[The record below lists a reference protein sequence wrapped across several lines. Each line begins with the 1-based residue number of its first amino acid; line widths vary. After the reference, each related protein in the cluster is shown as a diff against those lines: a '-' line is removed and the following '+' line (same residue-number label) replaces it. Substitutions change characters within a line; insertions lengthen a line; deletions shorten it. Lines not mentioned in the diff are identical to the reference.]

1 MELHSIRLGAIAAP
15 RSRPITSYTL
25 PFAAAALLIGA
36 SAPAVAAHGDYTQS
50 QAQAGHQVFTQHCQQ
65 CHGSNLQGKAGPPL
79 KGKAFAS
86 SLRYSQ
92 MTAKQLYHFIKT
104 QMPKSNPGG
113 LTNKQYLRVLSYIL
127 SKNGYP
133 KGSKPLTEKSV
144 DSINLLP
151 YLAAAAKSSPPRAD
165 DPLRTTEGPG
175 GSEKSLRSEA
185 MNSFTKSC
193 GPGARCAALAT
204 ATLAAA
210 LMAQGP
216 AAQAKQSAKQS
227 NEITKSSDTTVKVH
241 GTVPAQAD
249 VNVTD
254 KQMQA
259 AGQDAKNW
267 LLHGRDYAN
276 QRFSPLKQINDDN
289 VNTLKPAALIQT
301 GMTAS
306 FETTPEV
313 VDGVMYVTTPVVD
326 NQMKIMAFNAVD
338 GTRIWSTTYNVGA
351 HKICC
356 GPVNRGPAVAY
367 GKVYVTTLDDKVI
380 AFDAKTGH
388 KVWEKQI
395 ANPQAGYSETMTPQ
409 VYDGKV
415 IVGSS
420 GGEWAIRGFVEALD
434 AKTGKQVWKWNS
446 TDPKSFEGDSWKSGG
461 GMVWTTPAID
471 AKRGLVIFA
480 TGNPNPDLN
489 GTHRKG
495 DNLWTD
501 SIVALNVD
509 NGKLKWA
516 YQEVKHDVW
525 DYDAVSNVVL
535 FDVHEN
541 GKTIP
546 AVGEAG
552 KVGWFFIVNRNT
564 GKLIGK
570 SAAFVPM
577 SKNMFS
583 KPTKKGVNMLP
594 GANGGSEWSP
604 PAYSPDTHMAYVL
617 GLNQLMTFT
626 TQEPTNLKGHIRLG
640 STFKNVK
647 GDKAIQNGTFT
658 AIDVDTG
665 KIAWQAKTP
674 QPMMGGALATAGNL
688 VFTGEGDG
696 WFDAFNA
703 KSGKKLWRYNLG
715 AGVNAPPITYE
726 VDGTQYVAVA
736 AGGNFQI
743 DFPRGDTIAIFALS
757 KQEQQQASK

>member
-1 MELHSIRLGAIAAP
+1 MKSLL
-15 RSRPITSYTL
+15 TSYGMML
-25 PFAAAALLIGA
+25 AAAFAAAVMLQGPPAFAGQSGHAANAGA
-36 SAPAVAAHGDYTQS
+36 KATTGTATNEMS
-50 QAQAGHQVFTQHCQQ
+50 
-65 CHGSNLQGKAGPPL
+65 GSNDTK
-79 KGKAFAS
+79 
-86 SLRYSQ
+86 
-92 MTAKQLYHFIKT
+92 
-104 QMPKSNPGG
+104 
-113 LTNKQYLRVLSYIL
+113 LS
-127 SKNGYP
+127 
-133 KGSKPLTEKSV
+133 
-144 DSINLLP
+144 
-151 YLAAAAKSSPPRAD
+151 
-165 DPLRTTEGPG
+165 
-175 GSEKSLRSEA
+175 
-185 MNSFTKSC
+185 
-193 GPGARCAALAT
+193 
-204 ATLAAA
+204 
-210 LMAQGP
+210 
-216 AAQAKQSAKQS
+216 
-227 NEITKSSDTTVKVH
+227 VH
-241 GTVPAQAD
+241 GTVPTHAD
-249 VNVTD
+249 VSVTN

-259 AGQDAKNW
+259 ADQDTKNW

-276 QRFSPLKQINDDN
+276 RRFSPLKQINDQN
-289 VNTLKPAALIQT
+289 VNTLTPAALIQT

-313 VDGVMYVTTPVVD
+313 IDGVMYATTPVVD
-326 NQMKIMAFNAVD
+326 NKMKIMAFNAVD
-338 GTRIWSTTYNVGA
+338 GTRIWSTTYDVGP

-356 GPVNRGPAVAY
+356 GPENRGPAVAY
-367 GKVYVTTLDDKVI
+367 GKVYITTLDDKVV

-395 ANPQAGYSETMTPQ
+395 ANPQAGYSETMAPQ
-409 VYDGKV
+409 VYDGKL
-415 IVGSS
+415 IIGSA

-434 AKTGKQVWKWNS
+434 AKTGKELWKWNS
-446 TDPKSFEGDSWKSGG
+446 TDPKSFEGDSWKTGG

-501 SIVALNVD
+501 SIVALNIN

-535 FDVHEN
+535 FNVHEN

-546 AVGEAG
+546 AAGEAG
-552 KVGWFFIVNRNT
+552 KVGWFFIVNRDT
-564 GKLIGK
+564 GKLIRK
-570 SAAFVPM
+570 SENFVPT
-577 SKNMFS
+577 SKNMFTT
-583 KPTKKGVNMLP
+583 PTKKGVEMLP

-604 PAYSPDTHMAYVL
+604 PAYSPKTHNVYIL

-626 TQEPTNLKGHIRLG
+626 TSKASSFPGAMRLG
-640 STFKNVK
+640 TTFKNVK

-658 AIDVDTG
+658 AINVDTG
-665 KIAWQAKTP
+665 KIAWQDKTP
-674 QPMMGGALATAGNL
+674 QPKKGGALATAGNL

-696 WFDAFNA
+696 GAAAFNA

-726 VDGTQYVAVA
+726 VNGTQYIAVA
-736 AGGNFQI
+736 AGGNYQI

-757 KQEQQQASK
+757 KKEQHEASR

>member
-36 SAPAVAAHGDYTQS
+36 SA
-50 QAQAGHQVFTQHCQQ
+50 
-65 CHGSNLQGKAGPPL
+65 QGKAGPPL

-92 MTAKQLYHFIKT
+92 MTGKQLYHFIKT

-193 GPGARCAALAT
+193 GPGPRCAALAT

-216 AAQAKQSAKQS
+216 AAQAKQSANQS

-306 FETTPEV
+306 FEATPEV

-326 NQMKIMAFNAVD
+326 NQMKIMAF
-338 GTRIWSTTYNVGA
+338 
-351 HKICC
+351 
-356 GPVNRGPAVAY
+356 
-367 GKVYVTTLDDKVI
+367 
-380 AFDAKTGH
+380 
-388 KVWEKQI
+388 
-395 ANPQAGYSETMTPQ
+395 
-409 VYDGKV
+409 
-415 IVGSS
+415 
-420 GGEWAIRGFVEALD
+420 
-434 AKTGKQVWKWNS
+434 
-446 TDPKSFEGDSWKSGG
+446 
-461 GMVWTTPAID
+461 
-471 AKRGLVIFA
+471 
-480 TGNPNPDLN
+480 
-489 GTHRKG
+489 
-495 DNLWTD
+495 
-501 SIVALNVD
+501 
-509 NGKLKWA
+509 
-516 YQEVKHDVW
+516 
-525 DYDAVSNVVL
+525 
-535 FDVHEN
+535 
-541 GKTIP
+541 
-546 AVGEAG
+546 
-552 KVGWFFIVNRNT
+552 
-564 GKLIGK
+564 
-570 SAAFVPM
+570 
-577 SKNMFS
+577 
-583 KPTKKGVNMLP
+583 
-594 GANGGSEWSP
+594 
-604 PAYSPDTHMAYVL
+604 
-617 GLNQLMTFT
+617 
-626 TQEPTNLKGHIRLG
+626 
-640 STFKNVK
+640 
-647 GDKAIQNGTFT
+647 
-658 AIDVDTG
+658 
-665 KIAWQAKTP
+665 
-674 QPMMGGALATAGNL
+674 
-688 VFTGEGDG
+688 
-696 WFDAFNA
+696 
-703 KSGKKLWRYNLG
+703 
-715 AGVNAPPITYE
+715 
-726 VDGTQYVAVA
+726 
-736 AGGNFQI
+736 
-743 DFPRGDTIAIFALS
+743 
-757 KQEQQQASK
+757 

>member
-1 MELHSIRLGAIAAP
+1 MNSFSKMGRASPRVLALAA
-15 RSRPITSYTL
+15 TAL
-25 PFAAAALLIGA
+25 AAALL
-36 SAPAVAAHGDYTQS
+36 V
-50 QAQAGHQVFTQHCQQ
+50 
-65 CHGSNLQGKAGPPL
+65 
-79 KGKAFAS
+79 
-86 SLRYSQ
+86 
-92 MTAKQLYHFIKT
+92 
-104 QMPKSNPGG
+104 
-113 LTNKQYLRVLSYIL
+113 
-127 SKNGYP
+127 
-133 KGSKPLTEKSV
+133 
-144 DSINLLP
+144 
-151 YLAAAAKSSPPRAD
+151 
-165 DPLRTTEGPG
+165 
-175 GSEKSLRSEA
+175 
-185 MNSFTKSC
+185 
-193 GPGARCAALAT
+193 
-204 ATLAAA
+204 
-210 LMAQGP
+210 QGP
-216 AAQAKQSAKQS
+216 ALAKDAKHATNGTASS
-227 NEITKSSDTTVKVH
+227 NEIANSQDTNVTVH
-241 GTVPAQAD
+241 GTVPSAMDVDVSDQAMKSA
-249 VNVTD
+249 D
-254 KQMQA
+254 KNSK
-259 AGQDAKNW
+259 DW

-276 QRFSPLKQINDDN
+276 SRYSSLKQIDTDN
-289 VNTLKPAALIQT
+289 IDTLKPAALIQT

-306 FETTPEV
+306 FETTPVV
-313 VDGVMYVTTPVVD
+313 VDGVMYATTPVV
-326 NQMKIMAFNAVD
+326 NNKMKIMAFNAAD
-338 GTRIWSTTYNVGA
+338 GARIWETTYDVGT

-367 GKVYVTTLDDKVI
+367 GKVYVATLDAKVV
-380 AFDAKTGH
+380 AFDAKDGH
-388 KVWEKQI
+388 KVWEKQL
-395 ANPQAGYSETMTPQ
+395 ADPRAGYSETMTPQ

-434 AKTGKQVWKWNS
+434 AKTGKQIWKWNA

-471 AKRGLVIFA
+471 AKRGLVIFS

-509 NGKLKWA
+509 SGKLKWA

-546 AVGEAG
+546 AAGEAG
-552 KVGWFFIVNRNT
+552 KVGWFFIVNRET
-564 GKLIGK
+564 GKLIRK

-577 SKNMFS
+577 SKNMFTT
-583 KPTKKGVNMLP
+583 PTKKGVEMLP
-594 GANGGSEWSP
+594 GANGGAEWSP
-604 PAYSPDTHMAYVL
+604 PAYSPDTHMAYIL

-626 TQEPTNLKGHIRLG
+626 TQEPTTIKGHIRLG

-647 GDKAIQNGTFT
+647 GDKAQQTGTFT

-665 KIAWQAKTP
+665 KVAWQAKTP

-688 VFTGEGDG
+688 VFTGEGNG

-703 KSGKKLWRYNLG
+703 KTGKKVWRYNLG

-726 VDGTQYVAVA
+726 VKGKQYVAVA
-736 AGGNFQI
+736 AGGNYQI
-743 DFPRGDTIAIFALS
+743 DFPRGDTIAIFSLGKRAG
-757 KQEQQQASK
+757 QQASK